1 MRVTIHLVSREDFWP
16 FALATREPRRALW
29 LRTRPEP
36 ATSAAM
42 SGAARSVRRRLAGG
56 GELTRKEL
64 EALVGRERTAGVGLW
79 VDLVRAPP
87 SGTWERRRADR
98 FALAEDWIGPAPGLS
113 AAEAGAHLVARYLAA
128 FGPASRHDVAG
139 FTGLALRPLDRLLA
153 GMELERFRSEEGE
166 DLLDVPGGLL
176 PDGDAPA
183 PPRFLP
189 TWDATL
195 LVHARR
201 TGVLPE
207 VYRPR
212 LFGIRTPASFPSF
225 LVDGAVAGTWR
236 YEDGEVR
243 LEPFAPLS
251 QGRCGRARGGGRA
264 ARRVPRL
271 SRAAAAC
278 DLGAHGG
285 RHLRAEQLDRA
296 HDVAVGQVAHAHL
309 HQEPLV
315 AEDLVLEQDLLDHL
329 LRAADQRARRAARA
343 ARRTAR
349 GSCPASRARARS
361 GSSSRRRRGSSAR
374 PPPATCAR
382 RTRAS

>member
-1 MRVTIHLVSREDFWP
+1 MRVLSRRELNRALLARQGLLERLSLPLPRALERVGGIQAQYAPSMYVGLWSRLAGLERAALTGALEDRSAVQATLMRVTIHLVSREDFWP

-36 ATSAAM
+36 TTSAAM
-42 SGAARSVRRRLAGG
+42 SGAARSLRRRLAGG

-113 AAEAGAHLVARYLAA
+113 AAEAGTHLVARYLAA

-153 GMELERFRSEEGE
+153 GMRLERFRSEEGE

-176 PDGDAPA
+176 PDGDAPV

-207 VYRPR
+207 IYRPR

-251 QGRCGRARGGGRA
+251 RADTAALEGEA
-264 ARRVPRL
+264 ARL
-271 SRAAAAC
+271 AAF
-278 DLGAHGG
+278 
-285 RHLRAEQLDRA
+285 
-296 HDVAVGQVAHAHL
+296 HA
-309 HQEPLV
+309 
-315 AEDLVLEQDLLDHL
+315 
-329 LRAADQRARRAARA
+329 
-343 ARRTAR
+343 
-349 GSCPASRARARS
+349 
-361 GSSSRRRRGSSAR
+361 
-374 PPPATCAR
+374 
-382 RTRAS
+382 